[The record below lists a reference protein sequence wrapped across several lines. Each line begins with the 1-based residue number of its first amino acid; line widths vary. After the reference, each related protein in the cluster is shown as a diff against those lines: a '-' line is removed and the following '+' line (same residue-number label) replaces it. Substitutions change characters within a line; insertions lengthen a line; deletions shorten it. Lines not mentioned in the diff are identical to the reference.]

1 MCGFLSLNEFKDK
14 KRINSK
20 FIAEWCNVYWRIVV
34 GLLSNGFF
42 LLENGEGEKS
52 EF

>member
-42 LLENGEGEKS
+42 LLENGG
-52 EF
+52 